1 MTNRSL
7 ATPGDR
13 SKLPPRREPYWH
25 SLGNN
30 RAIGFRRMSENT
42 PGSWIARFTPKVQK
56 PVAQSLPDVLE
67 VPDAKRFTPACD
79 AANAWFQHLGASGPV
94 KAVTVRT
101 VRDNYIEHIA
111 ARLNGKPV

>member
-7 ATPGDR
+7 ATPADR

-42 PGSWIARFTPKVQK
+42 PGSWIA
-56 PVAQSLPDVLE
+56 
-67 VPDAKRFTPACD
+67 RFTPACD